1 MASKA
6 THASLWLPG
15 FEIDAP
21 AYPDLFSSND
31 EAAAP
36 AADLSADSG
45 ESATADTAGDLPRPW
60 RPATAQATQPTAD
73 NPAITW
79 PQWTD
84 SVLGG
89 LEGQATKFNANIEA
103 IAVLRADVAAL
114 VGDRL
119 RAAGAEPG
127 EELSSALAPE
137 VVSFINQ
144 HLDMTARGPFLVGL
158 GAVGPG
164 HEWAIPHMFPPL
176 IDGLRRAGFS
186 EEEINWMLQVIGE
199 SLAEVVK

>member
-31 EAAAP
+31 EAAVP

-103 IAVLRADVAAL
+103 IAALRDSVSRRDAPAKTK
-114 VGDRL
+114 
-119 RAAGAEPG
+119 RAAKPKAEPMPRKG
-127 EELSSALAPE
+127 TGKAKAAGGQQDMFAAEPTPAKKAAPRRPSS
-137 VVSFINQ
+137 
-144 HLDMTARGPFLVGL
+144 
-158 GAVGPG
+158 GAAKPT
-164 HEWAIPHMFPPL
+164 
-176 IDGLRRAGFS
+176 RKRT
-186 EEEINWMLQVIGE
+186 
-199 SLAEVVK
+199 